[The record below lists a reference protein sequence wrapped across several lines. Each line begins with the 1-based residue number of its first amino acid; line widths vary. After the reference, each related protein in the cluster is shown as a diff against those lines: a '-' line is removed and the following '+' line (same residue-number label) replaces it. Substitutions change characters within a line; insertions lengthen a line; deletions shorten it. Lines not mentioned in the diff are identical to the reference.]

1 VTSVVT
7 LPLPEWLA
15 ALASRAADEVQPGA
29 QVGLGTGSTAEAVLG
44 ELGRRV
50 AEGLRFTGVA
60 TSDRTAALAGQLGI
74 PLRSIDDI
82 DALDLCIDGAD
93 EIDPALNLVKG
104 RGGALLWE
112 KIVATRAERYVIVAV
127 ADKLVARLGT
137 RMPVPVEVVPFGW
150 RHTARVLAGLG
161 CAPTL
166 RQVDGA
172 PFETDG
178 GHYILD
184 CTTGAIVNP
193 AALAVRIKAVSGV
206 VEHGLFIGMAD
217 HVLTVDNAGI
227 VLTLDRPH
235 QRRAADDPI

>member
-1 VTSVVT
+1 MEAPTTT
-7 LPLPEWLA
+7 LAERLA
-15 ALASRAADEVQPGA
+15 ALARRAADEVQQDA
-29 QVGLGTGSTAEAVLG
+29 LVGLGTGSTAEAVLD

-50 AEGLRFTGVA
+50 AGGLRVTGVA
-60 TSDRTAALAGQLGI
+60 TSDRTAALAGHLGI

-93 EIDPALNLVKG
+93 EIDPVLNVVKG

-127 ADKLVARLGT
+127 ADKQVARLGT

-150 RHTARVLAGLG
+150 RHTARLVAGLG
-161 CAPTL
+161 CEPAL
-166 RQVDGA
+166 RLRDGQ
-172 PFETDG
+172 PFVTDG

-184 CTTGAIVNP
+184 CATGPIVNP
-193 AALAVRIKAVSGV
+193 AALAMRIKAVPGV

-217 HVLTVDNAGI
+217 RVLTVDNAG
-227 VLTLDRPH
+227 VVSTLDRLH
-235 QRRAADDPI
+235 HGRAADDPI

>member
-1 VTSVVT
+1 MDVSTTT
-7 LPLPEWLA
+7 LAERLA
-15 ALASRAADEVQPGA
+15 ALARRAADEVRPDMV
-29 QVGLGTGSTAEAVLG
+29 VGLGTGSTAEALLD

-50 AEGLRFTGVA
+50 AHGLRFTGIA

-74 PLRSIDDI
+74 HLQSIDEVEG
-82 DALDLCIDGAD
+82 LDLCIDGAD
-93 EIDPALNLVKG
+93 EIDPALNVVKG

-112 KIVATRAERYVIVAV
+112 KIVASRADRYVIVAV
-127 ADKLVARLGT
+127 ADKQVARLGM
-137 RMPVPVEVVPFGW
+137 RLPLPVEVVPFGW

-161 CAPTL
+161 CEPTL
-166 RQVDGA
+166 RQTDGG

-184 CTTGAIVNP
+184 CATGPIAEP

-217 HVLTVDNAGI
+217 RVLTVDNAG
-227 VLTLDRPH
+227 VVFTLDPPH
-235 QRRAADDPI
+235 HGRAAYDTI